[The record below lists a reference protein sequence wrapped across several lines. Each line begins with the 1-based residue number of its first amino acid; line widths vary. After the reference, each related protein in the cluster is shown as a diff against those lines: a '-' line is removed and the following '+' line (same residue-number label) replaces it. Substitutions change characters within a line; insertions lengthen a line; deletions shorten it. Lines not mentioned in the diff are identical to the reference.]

1 MARIAKFEF
10 VSEQEF
16 LKSVEDKNI
25 YKALKKPKRA
35 TKASAG
41 YDFYAPYSF
50 VLNPGETIKIPTG
63 IRCKMDEDYV
73 LLILPRSSLG
83 FKYRL
88 ALDNTVGVIDADY
101 YNALNE
107 GHIFIKMTN
116 NSKDKVL
123 EVKQGEAFAQGIFL
137 AYGLTVDDDVVD
149 ERTGGFGSTNK
160 L

>member
-1 MARIAKFEF
+1 MI
-10 VSEQEF
+10 
-16 LKSVEDKNI
+16 N
-25 YKALKKPKRA
+25 YKINYKGK
-35 TKASAG
+35 
-41 YDFYAPYSF
+41 Y
-50 VLNPGETIKIPTG
+50 VLNVETEEIVTS
-63 IRCKMDEDYV
+63 DSEDV
-73 LLILPRSSLG
+73 LDY
-83 FKYRL
+83 FE
-88 ALDNTVGVIDADY
+88 DQVNTS

>member
-50 VLNPGETIKIPTG
+50 VLNPGN
-63 IRCKMDEDYV
+63 
-73 LLILPRSSLG
+73 SSL
-83 FKYRL
+83 FS
-88 ALDNTVGVIDADY
+88 AI
-101 YNALNE
+101 
-107 GHIFIKMTN
+107 
-116 NSKDKVL
+116 
-123 EVKQGEAFAQGIFL
+123 
-137 AYGLTVDDDVVD
+137 
-149 ERTGGFGSTNK
+149 
-160 L
+160 